1 MESRGL
7 INMLLTTVAPAK
19 QQGNDVDNTTM
30 VTGGGSGG
38 WTGGLPASALAMFVL
53 AGLCLLVGLLYAYL
67 YCTRMNPRLRG
78 AAKFGDGQQDE
89 ASQRTTTHLLLFKKS

>member
-1 MESRGL
+1 
-7 INMLLTTVAPAK
+7 MLLTTVATAK
-19 QQGNDVDNTTM
+19 QQSNDVDNTTI
-30 VTGGGSGG
+30 VTGGGSEG